1 MRISGPTR
9 SAPVTTTKARKA
21 AQPSGKRFS
30 VAHSGESTGSA
41 TVSPAAPVSRLD
53 SLLTLQE
60 VEEPNDQQKRAV
72 QWGNEVLDKLEE
84 IRLGLLLGELSR
96 ENLMSLR
103 EKIKQS
109 RDNLHDPGLTD
120 ILNDIE
126 LRAEVELAK
135 LEQNA

>member
-1 MRISGPTR
+1 MRISGPIR
-9 SAPVTTTKARKA
+9 SAPVSTTKTRKT
-21 AQPSGKRFS
+21 AQTSGKRFS
-30 VAHSGESTGSA
+30 VAQAGESTGSA

-60 VEEPNDQQKRAV
+60 VEEPNDQEKRAV
-72 QWGNEVLDKLEE
+72 EWGNEVLDKLEE

-109 RDNLHDPGLTD
+109 RDNMLDPGLSD

>member
-1 MRISGPTR
+1 
-9 SAPVTTTKARKA
+9 
-21 AQPSGKRFS
+21 
-30 VAHSGESTGSA
+30 
-41 TVSPAAPVSRLD
+41 LD

-60 VEEPNDQQKRAV
+60 VEEPNDQERRAV

-96 ENLMSLR
+96 ENLMSIR

-109 RDNLHDPGLTD
+109 RDSTLDAGLTQ

>member
-1 MRISGPTR
+1 MRISGPIR
-9 SAPVTTTKARKA
+9 SAPVSTTKARKT
-21 AQPSGKRFS
+21 AQTSGKRFS
-30 VAHSGESTGSA
+30 IAQSGDSASSA

-60 VEEPNDQQKRAV
+60 VEEPNDQERRAV

-96 ENLMSLR
+96 ENLISIR

-109 RDNLHDPGLTD
+109 RESALDAGLTQ

>member
-9 SAPVTTTKARKA
+9 STPVSTAKARKT
-21 AQPSGKRFS
+21 AQTSGKRFT
-30 VAHSGESTGSA
+30 VAQSGESTGSTSVA
-41 TVSPAAPVSRLD
+41 PAAPVSRLD

-60 VEEPNDQQKRAV
+60 VEEPNDQQRRAV

-96 ENLMSLR
+96 ENLLSLR

-109 RDNLHDPGLTD
+109 RDNLQDPGLNML
-120 ILNDIE
+120 LNDIE

-135 LEQNA
+135 LEQSA